1 MKAMNYM
8 YEVDNEVL
16 RVFAIPYG
24 NGYTL
29 GFYSEEKAPKGS
41 KELYS
46 KYPLSMFYGV
56 DPLLKGIVIEPLM
69 ISQMET
75 CNLIK
80 DDEKGFKECEMVIP
94 VMGTV
99 LMGTV
104 DGDFEDVE
112 NISLS
117 SEQKFYML
125 NYLGYEKQMEVSEWF
140 EECQKHLCVRVGNYV

>member
-1 MKAMNYM
+1 MKAMTYM
-8 YEVDNEVL
+8 YEVDGEVL
-16 RVFAIPYG
+16 RAYAIPYG
-24 NGYTL
+24 NSYTL
-29 GFYSEEKAPKGS
+29 GFYSEANAPEGS
-41 KELYS
+41 RELYS

-104 DGDFEDVE
+104 DGEFEDIE

-117 SEQKFYML
+117 SEQKYYML
-125 NYLGYEKQMEVSEWF
+125 CYLGYEKQMEVSEWF
-140 EECQKHLCVRVGNYV
+140 EECVKRLCVKAN

>member
-1 MKAMNYM
+1 MKAMTYM

-16 RVFAIPYG
+16 RAYAIPHG

-29 GFYSEEKAPKGS
+29 GFYSEEKAPEGS

-56 DPLLKGIVIEPLM
+56 DPLLKGIIIEPLM
-69 ISQMET
+69 LSQLET

-80 DDEKGFKECEMVIP
+80 DDEKGFKECEMTIP

-104 DGDFEDVE
+104 EGDFEDIE

-125 NYLGYEKQMEVSEWF
+125 SYLGYEKQREVNEWF
-140 EECQKHLCVRVGNYV
+140 DECIERLCVKAD